1 MSLFLLAK
9 LMPGNLRR
17 GTNRRELSSET
28 GCPAGLYAPHQES
41 SMTSS
46 NAVSTT
52 TACQA
57 VGSGYYSPAQDVD
70 RYPCPQGSVAWNTD
84 SAACTTCPAGTHA
97 PLVASAVCTPCPRGS
112 FTADT
117 VVNVGDDPNALR
129 IQCTVCNPLF
139 YNGTGSDHALWLTPE
154 DSTTLAVV
162 IPHAGYYCLEP
173 IATTEET
180 PDDDNNN
187 NNNEFGDSSSTT
199 NPPPTMVPLLDS
211 STVPSA
217 SPTLA
222 FTTTATTTPPPTTTG
237 SIESK
242 SKNHPAVKEALV
254 GNDKMG
260 WLAVV
265 ILIVGSVALILIVAL
280 VAWRGGWCGATKA
293 GMDDTKPKGLSSSS
307 DKNDPAQEEDEEDS
321 LEPGKEEA
329 TTTSTT
335 MDSTA
340 SASSASARTSH
351 KWWSHKGGSSSQSA
365 TKSHVKAT
373 TATTST
379 KSLPTKK
386 DGPPHNAF
394 GTQEEFPEPQWP
406 TPEDLFGVTTNTPP
420 TNNNTNTGTAD
431 ASSTAPPPP
440 IATIAVVHHH
450 KDESRSK
457 SYDYSNIL

>member
-9 LMPGNLRR
+9 LRPGNLR
-17 GTNRRELSSET
+17 RRELSSET
-28 GCPAGLYAPHQES
+28 GCPAGLYAPQQES

-46 NAVSTT
+46 SAVSTT

-57 VGSGYYSPAQDVD
+57 VGSGYYSPAEDLD
-70 RYPCPQGSVAWNTD
+70 RYPCPQGSVAWKTNQ
-84 SAACTTCPAGTHA
+84 AACTTCPAGTHA

-154 DSTTLAVV
+154 DSTAVAVV
-162 IPHAGYYCLEP
+162 IPQAGYYCLEP

-187 NNNEFGDSSSTT
+187 NNEFGDSSSTT
-199 NPPPTMVPLLDS
+199 NPSPTMTPQPWDLS
-211 STVPSA
+211 SSPVPSA

-222 FTTTATTTPPPTTTG
+222 FTTTATTTPPPTLTTG

-265 ILIVGSVALILIVAL
+265 ILIVGSVVLILIVAL

-307 DKNDPAQEEDEEDS
+307 DKNHTQEEEEEDS

-351 KWWSHKGGSSSQSA
+351 KWWSHKGEQPSSSSR
-365 TKSHVKAT
+365 S
-373 TATTST
+373 TATTTPS
-379 KSLPTKK
+379 KSLSTTKK

-406 TPEDLFGVTTNTPP
+406 TPEDLFSVTTNTPP
-420 TNNNTNTGTAD
+420 TNHHKNNTGNAD
-431 ASSTAPPPP
+431 ASSAAPAAPP
-440 IATIAVVHHH
+440 ISTIAVVHHH
-450 KDESRSK
+450 KDESRLK